1 MNEESKQKQKILIV
15 DDDRFLL
22 DMYALKFT
30 ESGFDVNAA
39 FGSVEAM
46 NKLKDGFT
54 PDAILLDIVMPTM
67 DGFEFLERRNNDR
80 LAPNAKV
87 IILSNLGQQSDIERG
102 KALGA
107 IGYIVKAS
115 ATPSEV
121 VKQVVDFLSKAS

>member
-1 MNEESKQKQKILIV
+1 MNEEAKKQKILIV

-22 DMYALKFT
+22 DMYSLKFT

-46 NKLKDGFT
+46 NKLKDGLS

-67 DGFEFLERRNNDR
+67 DGFEFLERRNNER
-80 LAPNAKV
+80 VAPNAKV
-87 IILSNLGQQSDIERG
+87 IILSNLGQQADIDRG

-107 IGYIVKAS
+107 VGYIVKAS

-121 VKQVVDFLSKAS
+121 VKQVVDILSKV

>member
-1 MNEESKQKQKILIV
+1 MNEEAKKQKILIV

-22 DMYALKFT
+22 DMYSLKFT
-30 ESGFDVNAA
+30 ESGFDVHAA

-46 NKLKDGFT
+46 NKLKDGLA

-67 DGFEFLERRNNDR
+67 DGFEFLEKKNNER
-80 LAPNAKV
+80 IAPNAKV
-87 IILSNLGQQSDIERG
+87 IILSNLGQQSDIDRG

-107 IGYIVKAS
+107 VGYIVKAS

-121 VKQVVDFLSKAS
+121 VKQVVDILNQAGG